1 MLFTLFDSL
10 CGDVRKA
17 PWGLLVIPLFAH
29 TAPEGG
35 ITGVI
40 YMLGF
45 GTISV
50 LLVAFAAAYVMP
62 IVGTLIAGPENLAI
76 RRIARVR
83 SIPSRLNLPR
93 SSQN

>member
-1 MLFTLFDSL
+1 
-10 CGDVRKA
+10 
-17 PWGLLVIPLFAH
+17 
-29 TAPEGG
+29 
-35 ITGVI
+35 
-40 YMLGF
+40 
-45 GTISV
+45 
-50 LLVAFAAAYVMP
+50 VAFAAAYVMP